1 MAFTLKA
8 ARVNKE
14 LSRPVVIKRLK
25 DEYGIE
31 ISVNTLANYE
41 KRGGSQPD
49 INTGKALASIY
60 GMSVDDI
67 KFF

>member
-1 MAFTLKA
+1 MAISLKS
-8 ARVNKE
+8 ARVNAE

-41 KRGGSQPD
+41 KKGGSQPD

-60 GMSVDDI
+60 GRSVDDI
-67 KFF
+67 NFF